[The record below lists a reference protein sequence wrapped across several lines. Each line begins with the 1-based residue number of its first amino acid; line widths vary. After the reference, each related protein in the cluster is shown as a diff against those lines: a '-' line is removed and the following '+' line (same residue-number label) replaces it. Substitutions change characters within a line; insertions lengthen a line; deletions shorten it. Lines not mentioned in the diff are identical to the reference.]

1 MKENFFITFEGGEGT
16 GKSTQA
22 RLLADFLE
30 KKGISC
36 LLTREPGGS
45 AGAEEIRNLVV
56 KGEVGRWDVMTET
69 LLMFAARR
77 DHLVNVVWP
86 ALKEGKTVI
95 CDRFADSTMA
105 YQGFG
110 YAEKGVGPQTV
121 EQLYQIVVGSVLLLN
136 IPVAYL
142 FLENG
147 YPIET
152 PLIISAAFIMIGN
165 IVRLAFCKRQLGLS
179 LRQYNWEVLVP
190 IMLVTALSV
199 VLPIFIH
206 INMAEGWGRLLLTVL
221 VSSIAV
227 AFSVYAVG
235 LTSSERKF
243 MVSWVAPKIKRMMRL
258 S

>member
-121 EQLYQIVVGSVLLLN
+121 EQLYQIVVGPFKPDLTLVLDLPVELGVERALKRDVDTNRYEKMGLN
-136 IPVAYL
+136 FHRNLRRA
-142 FLENG
+142 FLE
-147 YPIET
+147 IEKKD
-152 PLIISAAFIMIGN
+152 PQRCVVINAADTAEKIHAQI
-165 IVRLAFCKRQLGLS
+165 AA
-179 LRQYNWEVLVP
+179 LVQK
-190 IMLVTALSV
+190 
-199 VLPIFIH
+199 
-206 INMAEGWGRLLLTVL
+206 RLLK
-221 VSSIAV
+221 ADPN
-227 AFSVYAVG
+227 
-235 LTSSERKF
+235 E
-243 MVSWVAPKIKRMMRL
+243 
-258 S
+258 

>member
-1 MKENFFITFEGGEGT
+1 MKQNFFITFEGGEGT

-121 EQLYQIVVGSVLLLN
+121 EQLYQIVVGSFKPDLTLVLDL
-136 IPVAYL
+136 PVELGVERALKRDVDTNRYEKMGL
-142 FLENG
+142 DFHRNLRRAFLE
-147 YPIET
+147 IEKKD
-152 PLIISAAFIMIGN
+152 PQRCVVINAAD
-165 IVRLAFCKRQLGLS
+165 
-179 LRQYNWEVLVP
+179 
-190 IMLVTALSV
+190 TAEKIHAQIAAV
-199 VLPIFIH
+199 VQK
-206 INMAEGWGRLLLTVL
+206 RLLK
-221 VSSIAV
+221 ADPN
-227 AFSVYAVG
+227 
-235 LTSSERKF
+235 E
-243 MVSWVAPKIKRMMRL
+243 
-258 S
+258 

>member
-121 EQLYQIVVGSVLLLN
+121 EQLYQIVVGSFKPDLTLVLDL
-136 IPVAYL
+136 PVELGVERALKRDVDTNRYEKMGL
-142 FLENG
+142 DFHRNLRRAFLE
-147 YPIET
+147 IEKKD
-152 PLIISAAFIMIGN
+152 PQRCVVINAADTAEKIHAQI
-165 IVRLAFCKRQLGLS
+165 AA
-179 LRQYNWEVLVP
+179 LVQK
-190 IMLVTALSV
+190 
-199 VLPIFIH
+199 
-206 INMAEGWGRLLLTVL
+206 RLLK
-221 VSSIAV
+221 ADPN
-227 AFSVYAVG
+227 
-235 LTSSERKF
+235 E
-243 MVSWVAPKIKRMMRL
+243 
-258 S
+258 